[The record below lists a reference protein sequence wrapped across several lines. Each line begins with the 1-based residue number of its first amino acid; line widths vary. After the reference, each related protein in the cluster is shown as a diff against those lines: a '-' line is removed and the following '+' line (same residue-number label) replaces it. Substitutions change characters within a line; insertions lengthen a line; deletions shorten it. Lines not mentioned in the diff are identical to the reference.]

1 MITEC
6 PECRARF
13 VVDESR
19 IPEGGAT
26 VRCSKC
32 SAVFMVHPSGKVE
45 VAAAAAAVSADG
57 PCKVLVANE
66 DPQVCDVVDGVLKG
80 MNVLTLRAYDGVA
93 ALDITEKERPRV
105 VILDVALPKL
115 YGFEVCGHIKGN
127 ESLSDVKVILMPS
140 VYDSTRYKRNP
151 ASLYGADDYV
161 ERHHVEDMLPS
172 KIVALVPEAAAG
184 AAPPKVE
191 IRPPDKETE
200 ELLSASTQVIE
211 KDDGDVHA
219 KARKLARVIVSDI
232 LLYNS
237 DTLEEGLRSG
247 NFYEVIKDDIKDG
260 VKYYQKRVPKGIPI
274 KEYLKEAFEELLTKK
289 REEMGL

>member
-6 PECRARF
+6 PECKSRF
-13 VVDESR
+13 VVDEAR
-19 IPEGGAT
+19 IPAGGAR

-32 SAVFMVHPSGKVE
+32 SYVFKLHTSGKVE
-45 VAAAAAAVSADG
+45 ELAPAVSSDG

-66 DPQVCDVVDGVLKG
+66 DPNVCDIVDGALKG
-80 MNVLTLRAYDGVA
+80 MNVLTLRAYDGVS
-93 ALDITEKERPRV
+93 ALDITEKEKPRIV
-105 VILDVALPKL
+105 LIDVALPKL
-115 YGFEVCGHIKGN
+115 YGFEVCNHIKMN
-127 ESLSDVKVILMPS
+127 ESLKEVKVILMPS

-184 AAPPKVE
+184 AVPPKME

-200 ELLSASTQVIE
+200 ELLSASTQPIE
-211 KDDGDVHA
+211 TGDSDAHA
-219 KARKLARVIVSDI
+219 KAKKLARVIVSDI

-237 DTLEEGLRSG
+237 DNLEEGLRNG
-247 NFYEVIKDDIKDG
+247 NFYEIIKDDIRDG
-260 VKYYQKRVPKGIPI
+260 VKYYQKRVPKSIPI
-274 KEYLKEAFEELLTKK
+274 KEYLKEAFEELLNTKRK
-289 REEMGL
+289 EMGI